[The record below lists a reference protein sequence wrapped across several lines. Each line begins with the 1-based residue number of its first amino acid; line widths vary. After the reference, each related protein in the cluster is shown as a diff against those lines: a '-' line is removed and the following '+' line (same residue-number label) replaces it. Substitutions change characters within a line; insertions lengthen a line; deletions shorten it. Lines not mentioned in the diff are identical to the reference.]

1 MLPAILTAGD
11 GEAVNP
17 LLPAPY
23 DIVWSAV
30 VFVALLIVVAKFV
43 VPRLNT
49 ALDARADAIEGGLK
63 RAEEAQAEAAATKG
77 EYESQLAEARA
88 EAGRIREQARVEGVA
103 IVAEAREAAQAEA
116 ARIAANAQVQIE
128 AERAAAL
135 VSLRAE
141 VGSLALDLASG
152 VIGESLADDKKSTAL
167 VDRFLADLE
176 ASEAAGQRSASEKA
190 KSK

>member
-1 MLPAILTAGD
+1 MLHAFLLKAAEE

-17 LLPAPY
+17 LLPADY
-23 DIVWSAV
+23 DILWSAV
-30 VFVALLIVVAKFV
+30 IFVALLLVFWFRV

-63 RAEEAQAEAAATKG
+63 RAEEAQAAAAATKG
-77 EYESQLAEARA
+77 EYEAQLAEARA
-88 EAGRIREQARVEGVA
+88 EAARIREQARVEGVA
-103 IVAEAREAAQAEA
+103 IVAEARETAQAEA
-116 ARIAANAQVQIE
+116 NRIAANAQVQIE

-141 VGSLALDLASG
+141 VGTLALDLASS
-152 VIGESLADDKKSTAL
+152 VIGESLSDDKKSSAL

-176 ASEAAGQRSASEKA
+176 SSEKA
-190 KSK
+190 KA

>member
-1 MLPAILTAGD
+1 MLHAFLAAAEEET
-11 GEAVNP
+11 VNP
-17 LLPAPY
+17 LIPAPY
-23 DIVWSAV
+23 DIIWSAV
-30 VFVALLIVVAKFV
+30 IFVALLIVVGVFV
-43 VPRLNT
+43 VPRMNK

-88 EAGRIREQARVEGVA
+88 EAGRIREQARTEGA
-103 IVAEAREAAQAEA
+103 QIIAEAKEQAQAEA

-141 VGSLALDLASG
+141 VGSLALDLASN
-152 VIGESLADDKKSTAL
+152 VIGESLSDDKKSTAL

-176 ASEAAGQRSASEKA
+176 AAEKA
-190 KSK
+190 AK